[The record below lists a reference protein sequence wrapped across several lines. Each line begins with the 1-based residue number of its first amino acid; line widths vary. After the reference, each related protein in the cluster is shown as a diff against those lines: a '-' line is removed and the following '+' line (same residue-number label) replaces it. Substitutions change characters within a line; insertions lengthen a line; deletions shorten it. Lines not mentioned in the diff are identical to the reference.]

1 MFVLILIWEVGGGGG
16 GLDASGRGNGQVK
29 LTVIHPIL
37 RGL

>member
-1 MFVLILIWEVGGGGG
+1 MFVLILIWEVGGGG